1 MCVLSAE
8 EKKIKDEKESVLYK
22 KTRDTLTFLAEFLI
36 LLVSLEV

>member
-1 MCVLSAE
+1 MLSAE
-8 EKKIKDEKESVLYK
+8 GKKIKDEKESVLYK